1 MRRRTLD
8 LIVSGGCLAMA
19 VLLLVLGLVLA
30 NRADFSENYVR
41 DQLVEQS
48 ITFPAATDLAP
59 EEKSFT
65 KDRSGCVLDY
75 AGQAVRTGKQAEC
88 YANEYLGGHLTWLAT
103 RLGMTQ
109 VAYVDGMNYRE
120 LGSEMGNIREEIAA
134 AEKSNSPNLAAL
146 EQKLA
151 DVTTVRE
158 YMFQGTMLRGA
169 LLTPYGFSELGDMAR
184 IASNFA
190 FGIAALLFLLAIAGF
205 VHAYRTPRSVAFAPP
220 EQSASTQPRVPVH
233 A

>member
-8 LIVSGGCLAMA
+8 MIVSGGCLIMA

-30 NRADFSENYVR
+30 DRADYSENYVH
-41 DQLVEQS
+41 DQLVEQN
-48 ITFPAATDLAP
+48 ITFPAAADLSP
-59 EEKSFT
+59 EEKAFT
-65 KDRSGCVLDY
+65 EERSGCVLDY
-75 AGQAVRTGKQAEC
+75 AGQALTTGKQAEC

-109 VAYVDGMNYRE
+109 VAYVDGMSYRE
-120 LGSEMGNIREEIAA
+120 LGTELGNIRTEIAA
-134 AEKSNSPNLAAL
+134 AEEANDPDLAAL

-151 DVTTVRE
+151 DVTKVRE
-158 YMFQGTMLRGA
+158 FMFQGTMLRGA
-169 LLTPYGFSELGDMAR
+169 LLTPYGFSQLGDMAR

-190 FGIAALLFLLAIAGF
+190 FGIAALLFLLAVAGF

-220 EQSASTQPRVPVH
+220 EQVTPETRVPVH

>member
-8 LIVSGGCLAMA
+8 LIVSGGCLVMA
-19 VLLLVLGLVLA
+19 VLLLLLGLVLA
-30 NRADFSENYVR
+30 NRADFSENYVH
-41 DQLVEQS
+41 DQLVQQS
-48 ITFPAATDLAP
+48 ITFPAEADLSP
-59 EEKSFT
+59 EEMAFT
-65 KDRSGCVLDY
+65 EERTGCVLDF
-75 AGQAVRTGKQAEC
+75 AGDAVTTGKQAEC

-120 LGSEMGNIREEIAA
+120 LGTELGSIREEIAA
-134 AEKSNSPNLAAL
+134 AQESNAPNLAAL

-184 IASNFA
+184 ITSNVA
-190 FGIAALLFLLAIAGF
+190 LGIAALLFLLAVAGF
-205 VHAYRTPRSVAFAPP
+205 VHAYRTPRSVAFAAP
-220 EQSASTQPRVPVH
+220 ERVTPETRVPVH

>member
-8 LIVSGGCLAMA
+8 LIVSGGCLIMA

-30 NRADFSENYVR
+30 DRADYSENYVH

-48 ITFPAATDLAP
+48 ITFPAATDLSP
-59 EEKSFT
+59 EEKAFT
-65 KDRSGCVLDY
+65 EERTGCVLDY
-75 AGQAVRTGKQAEC
+75 AGQDLTTGKQAEC

-120 LGSEMGNIREEIAA
+120 LGTEMGNIRTEIAA
-134 AEKSNSPNLAAL
+134 AEEANDPDLAAL

-169 LLTPYGFSELGDMAR
+169 LLTPYGFSQLGDMAR
-184 IASNFA
+184 VASNFA
-190 FGIAALLFLLAIAGF
+190 FGFAALLFLLAVAGF
-205 VHAYRTPRSVAFAPP
+205 AHAYRTPPSVAFAPP
-220 EQSASTQPRVPVH
+220 EQVIPESRVPVH

>member
-8 LIVSGGCLAMA
+8 LMVSGGCLAMA
-19 VLLLVLGLVLA
+19 ALLLVLGLVLA
-30 NRADFSENYVR
+30 NRADFSENYVH
-41 DQLVEQS
+41 DQLVEQGV
-48 ITFPAATDLAP
+48 TFPAAADLTT

-65 KDRSGCVLDY
+65 EARSGCVLDY
-75 AGQAVRTGKQAEC
+75 AEQAVTTGKQAEC
-88 YANEYLGGHLTWLAT
+88 YANEYLGGHLASLAT

-120 LGSEMGNIREEIAA
+120 LGAELGNIREEIAA
-134 AEKSNSPNLAAL
+134 AEESNAAGVAAL

-151 DVTTVRE
+151 DVTTVRQK
-158 YMFQGTMLRGA
+158 MFEGTMLRGA

-205 VHAYRTPRSVAFAPP
+205 VHAYRTPASVAFAPTG
-220 EQSASTQPRVPVH
+220 QATSTEPRVAVH

>member
-30 NRADFSENYVR
+30 NRADFSHSYVR

-59 EEKSFT
+59 QEKSFT

-134 AEKSNSPNLAAL
+134 AEESNSPNLAAL

-151 DVTTVRE
+151 DVTTVRD

-169 LLTPYGFSELGDMAR
+169 LLTPYGFSELGDLAR

-190 FGIAALLFLLAIAGF
+190 LGIAALLFLLAIAGF

-220 EQSASTQPRVPVH
+220 EQSASTQSRAPVH